1 MFGIMVNPRSFSM
14 SEEENRRLKIRLD
27 EFGSEWEKDLAG
39 KDEMVTSSDSGSR
52 FKWQVNTEVQ
62 TDQPPGTSF
71 SQTVSF
77 SSVYDAY
84 EKDHS
89 LTLLEKQKEVDKEQG
104 HDIMVGIIQRR
115 ISLTLATTM
124 TPPLA
129 EDPDKPSF
137 NLPGLHQAAMILER
151 MVNQNIYDDIIQDFM
166 YWEDGGDDYHP
177 LEGSLLPLWKFATD
191 TSRSLVVSDVC
202 WSPVYRDLFAA
213 SYTTGEVDG
222 AEEGGMVC
230 LFTLKNPSTPERTF
244 RSQCGVTCV
253 HFHPK
258 YGSMVGAG
266 WSDGT
271 VVVYD
276 VSSLQSPLT
285 IYSSP
290 VNGKHL
296 LPVTRVRW
304 VETDVEAGLSLFSV
318 SLDGRVTQWQVTTS
332 ALLPSG
338 VLDFS
343 SDGLPTFNRRH
354 SAAARARFHGKG
366 TCIAFKPDDV
376 SEVLVGVDNGC
387 VYQMSTSCPTYTL
400 TRYPAHTASV
410 RAIAWNNHHHQVFIS
425 CSLDWTVKIWL
436 QYYLAPLMTLD
447 LGGAVAGVQ
456 WATYSS
462 SVFVAVTD
470 DGCVHVYDLFI
481 RTTQPMCTQRLLH
494 RRQLTVSSVALSPRY
509 PLVLVGGERGY
520 LLILKL
526 SPNLRKICTN
536 PKNVE
541 EVPIKDL
548 ELSKIERLISVNKE
562 VVMDSFNIQNNG
574 KVDEKLKK
582 DVSSAMLSDNKNWR
596 NC

>member
-1 MFGIMVNPRSFSM
+1 MPI
-14 SEEENRRLKIRLD
+14 I
-27 EFGSEWEKDLAG
+27 
-39 KDEMVTSSDSGSR
+39 SR
-52 FKWQVNTEVQ
+52 FPFGDEVAVDINTEVQ

-338 VLDFS
+338 VLDFT

-436 QYYLAPLMTLD
+436 QYYLSSEARFEPIPMNDDVVSDTSSPTLNPAGPEGNQNSSTYPWQGSSTTATPQIQHDTSLSLIQKATGPDAEDCHNSVIFGGLLTLMSAETGSLPMNDDVVSDTSSPTLNPAGPEGNQNSSTYPWQGSSTTATPQIQHD
-447 LGGAVAGVQ
+447 TSLSLIQKATGPDAEDCHNSVIFGG
-456 WATYSS
+456 
-462 SVFVAVTD
+462 
-470 DGCVHVYDLFI
+470 
-481 RTTQPMCTQRLLH
+481 LLT
-494 RRQLTVSSVALSPRY
+494 LMSAETGSCKPVGF
-509 PLVLVGGERGY
+509 LV
-520 LLILKL
+520 
-526 SPNLRKICTN
+526 
-536 PKNVE
+536 
-541 EVPIKDL
+541 
-548 ELSKIERLISVNKE
+548 
-562 VVMDSFNIQNNG
+562 
-574 KVDEKLKK
+574 
-582 DVSSAMLSDNKNWR
+582 
-596 NC
+596 